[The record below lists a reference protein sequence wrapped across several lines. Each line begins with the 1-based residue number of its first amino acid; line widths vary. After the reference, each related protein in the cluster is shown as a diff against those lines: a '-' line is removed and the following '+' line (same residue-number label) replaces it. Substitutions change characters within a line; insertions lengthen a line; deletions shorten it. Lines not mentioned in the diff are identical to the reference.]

1 MPLRQMSCLRD
12 GFCRQKGQLCVTALV
27 VQIIINNCCSFL
39 RSNCHSVTAQSI
51 RARASSVVTPSL

>member
-12 GFCRQKGQLCVTALV
+12 GFCKQKKQLCVTALV

-39 RSNCHSVTAQSI
+39 SSNCHGVT
-51 RARASSVVTPSL
+51 SSPVGPERLAC